1 MEEEEENNYQ
11 EKEEEE
17 EKNRTMRSQLKRRLS
32 GTNLSSENNLPIF
45 QLNAPVMRTNVAIY
59 SHALLKIH
67 IIRGQRSVRIAPL
80 SLTSHH
86 SSPATRDFQSSIS
99 VEVLL

>member
-1 MEEEEENNYQ
+1 
-11 EKEEEE
+11 
-17 EKNRTMRSQLKRRLS
+17 MRSQLKIRLS
-32 GTNLSSENNLPIF
+32 GTNLSLENNLPML
-45 QLNAPVMRTNVAIY
+45 QLNASAVRTNVAIY

-80 SLTSHH
+80 SLTFHH
-86 SSPATRDFQSSIS
+86 SSPATREFQSSIS